1 MDEEERIIIIQTMID
16 NNGIEEGELAEYE
29 KEALQSL
36 LDSYKFQRRQLND
49 AFSNGWIHK
58 DKIKEMKEFYINE
71 YTNKN
76 ITLIPLKNIIE
87 NINVLLEEK

>member
-16 NNGIEEGELAEYE
+16 NNGIEEGEFAEYE

>member
-16 NNGIEEGELAEYE
+16 NNGIEEGEFAEYE
-29 KEALQSL
+29 NEALQSL

>member
-16 NNGIEEGELAEYE
+16 NNGIEEGEFAEYE

-36 LDSYKFQRRQLND
+36 LDSYKIQRKQLND

>member
-1 MDEEERIIIIQTMID
+1 MDEEKIMIIQTMID
-16 NNGIEEGELAEYE
+16 NNSIEEGEFAEYE

-36 LDSYKFQRRQLND
+36 LDSYKIQRKQLND
-49 AFSNGWIHK
+49 AFDNGWVHK
-58 DKIKEMKEFYINE
+58 DKIKEMKEIYINE